1 MPGPLAH
8 FRGRTLQSWFSLVV
22 AVVLSLIL
30 MATSGSRGT
39 DLARLRT
46 SEILATL
53 AQPFRIFP
61 DIIRLRAEN
70 TRLRT
75 ENARLMIWSSQAEE
89 ATRENERLRSL
100 LEFQQ
105 RSELT
110 LLTAKVI
117 ATDPMPGV
125 HSLLVDV
132 GQRQGATKHMPVIN
146 DQGLVGKLVRVGDG
160 TSIVQLLLDRNLGAS
175 VRLANCRA
183 DGITAWKGGN
193 RLLIE
198 EIPSSA
204 AVRAGEEVLT
214 SGLDGVFPAGIP
226 VGQIVRTEKVEESLF
241 LQVEVRSYVDI
252 SRLEEVFIVLVD
264 SSSRPLQ

>member
-1 MPGPLAH
+1 
-8 FRGRTLQSWFSLVV
+8 
-22 AVVLSLIL
+22 

-53 AQPFRIFP
+53 ARPLRIVP
-61 DIIRLRAEN
+61 DIIHLRAEN
-70 TRLRT
+70 TYLRA
-75 ENARLMIWSSQAEE
+75 ENARLMIRSGQAEE
-89 ATRENERLRSL
+89 AARENERLRSL
-100 LEFQQ
+100 LEFQH

-110 LLTAKVI
+110 LRAAKVI
-117 ATDPMPGV
+117 ATDPMPSV

-132 GQRQGATKHMPVIN
+132 GQRQGAAKHMPVIN

-175 VRLANCRA
+175 VRLAHCRA

-198 EIPSSA
+198 EIPASA
-204 AVRAGEEVLT
+204 GVRAGEEVLT
-214 SGLDGVFPAGIP
+214 SGLDGVFPADIP
-226 VGQIVRTEKVEESLF
+226 VGQIVRTEKIEESLF
-241 LQVEVRSYVDI
+241 LQVEMRPHVDI
-252 SRLEEVFIVLVD
+252 SRLEEVFIILVD
-264 SSSRPLQ
+264 SSSRPSQ